1 MRVHPVRRACH
12 QGDAVLAPD
21 DPESRHVGRFDH
33 ADAVDLVA
41 QGLAHHLD
49 VEGIALLELVEPGE
63 HQCLD
68 QAPVP
73 GDDRVRALASDGQA
87 TAVQVARPELERGF
101 GRAVVDGQV
110 DPDPRDVDRPHDA
123 PASVKHGE
131 VSLVGDGTP
140 RLRERVLGL
149 AENVLSMR
157 GEVAVVRARLLQFVL
172 RPRIRPARDRFLQ
185 TIRRGGLFPGGP
197 RLQHDRHGHH
207 HQPRHDERDGHDG
220 QQPSPERRP
229 AACVVGLPDVLQ
241 AQDGSPTAD
250 DGLRRC
256 RHAHLPPD
264 GSAWFPHC
272 GRQNNAERRRGTS
285 STRRAIPPRR
295 TKPGFLCRGQQPR
308 HHPLPF
314 DSSFPTRRI
323 SEGCPHIVSAVRQ
336 ERRADGRSHEPS
348 GPLPRAGAVP

>member
-1 MRVHPVRRACH
+1 MTAC
-12 QGDAVLAPD
+12 
-21 DPESRHVGRFDH
+21 
-33 ADAVDLVA
+33 
-41 QGLAHHLD
+41 
-49 VEGIALLELVEPGE
+49 
-63 HQCLD
+63 
-68 QAPVP
+68 VP
-73 GDDRVRALASDGQA
+73 LPPDGQA
-87 TAVQVARPELERGF
+87 AAVQVACPELERGF

-123 PASVKHGE
+123 LASVKHGE

-140 RLRERVLGL
+140 RLRERVVGL
-149 AENVLSMR
+149 AEDVLSVR

-172 RPRIRPARDRFLQ
+172 RPLIRPVRDRLLQ
-185 TIRRGGLFPGGP
+185 TTGRGGLFPGGP

-207 HQPRHDERDGHDG
+207 HQPRYDERDGHDG

-285 STRRAIPPRR
+285 SIRRAIPP
-295 TKPGFLCRGQQPR
+295 PPYEAGI
-308 HHPLPF
+308 PLPRTAATTSPPPLCPF
-314 DSSFPTRRI
+314 FPTRRI
-323 SEGCPHIVSAVRQ
+323 SEGCHPPPYRL
-336 ERRADGRSHEPS
+336 GGPS
-348 GPLPRAGAVP
+348 GTTGGRPFP

>member
-1 MRVHPVRRACH
+1 MTAC
-12 QGDAVLAPD
+12 
-21 DPESRHVGRFDH
+21 
-33 ADAVDLVA
+33 
-41 QGLAHHLD
+41 
-49 VEGIALLELVEPGE
+49 
-63 HQCLD
+63 
-68 QAPVP
+68 VP
-73 GDDRVRALASDGQA
+73 LPPDGQA
-87 TAVQVARPELERGF
+87 AAVQVACPELERGF

-123 PASVKHGE
+123 LASVKHGE

-140 RLRERVLGL
+140 RLRERVVGL
-149 AENVLSMR
+149 AEDVLSVR

-172 RPRIRPARDRFLQ
+172 RPLIRPVRDRLLQ
-185 TIRRGGLFPGGP
+185 TTGRGGLFPGGP

-207 HQPRHDERDGHDG
+207 HQPRYDERDGHDG

-285 STRRAIPPRR
+285 SIRRAIPP
-295 TKPGFLCRGQQPR
+295 PPYEAGI
-308 HHPLPF
+308 PLPRTAATTSPPPLCPF
-314 DSSFPTRRI
+314 FPTRRI
-323 SEGCPHIVSAVRQ
+323 SEGCHPPHIVSAVRQ
-336 ERRADGRSHEPS
+336 ERRADGRSHESS
-348 GPLPRAGAVP
+348 GSLPRAGPVP

>member
-1 MRVHPVRRACH
+1 MTAC
-12 QGDAVLAPD
+12 
-21 DPESRHVGRFDH
+21 
-33 ADAVDLVA
+33 
-41 QGLAHHLD
+41 
-49 VEGIALLELVEPGE
+49 
-63 HQCLD
+63 
-68 QAPVP
+68 VP
-73 GDDRVRALASDGQA
+73 LPPDGQA
-87 TAVQVARPELERGF
+87 AAVQVACPELERGF

-123 PASVKHGE
+123 LASVKHGE

-140 RLRERVLGL
+140 RLRERVVGL
-149 AENVLSMR
+149 AEDVLSVR

-172 RPRIRPARDRFLQ
+172 RPLIRPVRDRLLQ
-185 TIRRGGLFPGGP
+185 TTGRGGLFPGGP

-207 HQPRHDERDGHDG
+207 HQPRYDERDGHDG

-285 STRRAIPPRR
+285 SIRRALPPRR
-295 TKPGFLCRGQQPR
+295 AKPGFRCRGRQPR

-314 DSSFPTRRI
+314 APSFRHAAFLKDATPPISSRR
-323 SEGCPHIVSAVRQ
+323 SVRNDGRTAVPMN
-336 ERRADGRSHEPS
+336 RRARSHARGRFHDRY
-348 GPLPRAGAVP
+348 GPGLSSVVF